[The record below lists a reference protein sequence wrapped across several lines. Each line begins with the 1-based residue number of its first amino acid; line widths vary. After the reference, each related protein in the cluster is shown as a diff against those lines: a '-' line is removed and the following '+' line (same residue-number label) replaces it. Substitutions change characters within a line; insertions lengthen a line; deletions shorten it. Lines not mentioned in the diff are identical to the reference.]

1 MLCGRKHA
9 DVTAGGVSNVEDV
22 AYAFGDFAFL
32 ECCCGCVW
40 GNSLLGCGW
49 TANAIKGVVRW
60 DGVYCCELPV
70 LGARDDV
77 GVTRLVEDVLLP
89 CFVDNGERCDVF
101 GDLDSFG
108 ESFEDDRIAWMV
120 EQHKNMWLVG
130 IGDVGLRRRGCGT
143 EFDG

>member
-22 AYAFGDFAFL
+22 AYTFGDFAFL

-60 DGVYCCELPV
+60 DGVYCCEFPV
-70 LGARDDV
+70 LGACDDV
-77 GVTRLVEDVLLP
+77 GVT
-89 CFVDNGERCDVF
+89 
-101 GDLDSFG
+101 
-108 ESFEDDRIAWMV
+108 
-120 EQHKNMWLVG
+120 
-130 IGDVGLRRRGCGT
+130 
-143 EFDG
+143 